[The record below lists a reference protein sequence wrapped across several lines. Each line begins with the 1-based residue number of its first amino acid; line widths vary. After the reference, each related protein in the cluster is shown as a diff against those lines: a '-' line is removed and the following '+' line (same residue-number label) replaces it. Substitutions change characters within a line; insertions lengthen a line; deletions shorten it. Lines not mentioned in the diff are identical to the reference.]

1 MPRLVTL
8 WMSGLPCSGKSTIST
23 LVFDGLVDAGVP
35 ATVLDGD
42 TLRAGPCAD
51 LGFSRED
58 RLEQSRRA
66 AIAAQEQ
73 MDDGRVAIVA
83 TIAPYEAGR
92 ASAREILGDAYL
104 EIHIDADEQTCE
116 SRDVKGHWARARAG
130 AMEAFTGV
138 SDPYERPENPHLRL
152 DTASETPE
160 ASARRVL
167 ALLAEHGVL
176 DGAELGLAR
185 HD

>member
-1 MPRLVTL
+1 MSRVVTL
-8 WMSGLPCSGKSTIST
+8 WMTGLPCSGKSTISA

-58 RLEQSRRA
+58 RLEQARRA
-66 AIAAQEQ
+66 AVAAQEQ
-73 MDDGRVAIVA
+73 MEAGNVAIGGTVS
-83 TIAPYEAGR
+83 PYQAGR
-92 ASAREILGDAYL
+92 RAAGEVLGDAYL
-104 EIHIDADEQTCE
+104 EVHVDADEDTCAD
-116 SRDVKGHWARARAG
+116 RDVKGHWARARAG
-130 AMEAFTGV
+130 AMPSFTGV
-138 SDPYERPENPHLRL
+138 SDPYERPESPDVRL
-152 DTASETPE
+152 DTGDEAAA
-160 ASARRVL
+160 ASAQRVL

>member
-1 MPRLVTL
+1 MSRVVTL
-8 WMSGLPCSGKSTIST
+8 WMTGLPCSGKSTIST

-58 RLEQSRRA
+58 RLEQARRA

-73 MDDGRVAIVA
+73 MDAGNVAIVA
-83 TIAPYEAGR
+83 TISPYEAGR
-92 ASAREILGDAYL
+92 QAARDVLGDAYL
-104 EIHIDADEQTCE
+104 EVHVDADEDTCAD
-116 SRDVKGHWARARAG
+116 RDVKGHWAKARAG
-130 AMEAFTGV
+130 AMPSFTGV
-138 SDPYERPENPHLRL
+138 SDPYERPDNPDVRL
-152 DTASETPE
+152 DTGTEDAA

>member
-1 MPRLVTL
+1 MSRLVTL
-8 WMSGLPCSGKSTIST
+8 WMTGLPCSGKSTIST

-66 AIAAQEQ
+66 AVAAQEQ
-73 MDDGRVAIVA
+73 MDNGRVAIVA

-104 EIHIDADEQTCE
+104 EVHVDADEQTCE

-152 DTASETPE
+152 DTATETPE
-160 ASARRVL
+160 DSARRVL

>member
-1 MPRLVTL
+1 MSRVVTL
-8 WMSGLPCSGKSTIST
+8 WMTGLPCSGKSTIST

-66 AIAAQEQ
+66 AIAAQEEI
-73 MDDGRVAIVA
+73 DAGRVAIVA
-83 TIAPYEAGR
+83 TIAPYAAGR
-92 ASAREILGDAYL
+92 ATAREILGDASL
-104 EIHIDADEQTCE
+104 EVHVDADEETCE
-116 SRDVKGHWARARAG
+116 ARDVKGHWARARAG
-130 AMEAFTGV
+130 AMESFTGV

-152 DTASETPE
+152 DTANDDAAT
-160 ASARRVL
+160 SAKRVL
-167 ALLAEHGVL
+167 ALLAEHGAL
-176 DGAELGLAR
+176 DRAEVGLAG
-185 HD
+185 H